1 MYNIIADW
9 RCDHSVHVLLSYGW
23 WMWLWTYEAVD
34 VCSAVSGSSA
44 AEDEKHIEK
53 RSAAET
59 DVYDWQVPV
68 DAASKRAPSFRLGK
82 RLDSDYM
89 FDDVERRA
97 PTFRLG
103 KRLDDKRAPSFR
115 LGKRAPSF
123 RLGWAGSQS
132 HDSVMTSVVRTYNVG
147 SRWSCEHS
155 LLAQFWQRLN

>member
-1 MYNIIADW
+1 MVDGYCGCTVVV
-9 RCDHSVHVLLSYGW
+9 CD
-23 WMWLWTYEAVD
+23 AVD
-34 VCSAVSGSSA
+34 VCTAVSGSSA

-53 RSAAET
+53 RSTSET
-59 DVYDWQVPV
+59 DVYGWQVPV
-68 DAASKRAPSFRLGK
+68 DAAAKRAPSFRLGK

-123 RLGWAGSQS
+123 RLG
-132 HDSVMTSVVRTYNVG
+132 
-147 SRWSCEHS
+147 
-155 LLAQFWQRLN
+155 